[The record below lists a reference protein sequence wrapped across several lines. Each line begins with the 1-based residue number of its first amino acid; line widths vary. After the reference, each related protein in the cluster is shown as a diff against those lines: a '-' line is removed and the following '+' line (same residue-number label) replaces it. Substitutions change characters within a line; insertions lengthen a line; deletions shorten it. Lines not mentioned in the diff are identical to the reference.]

1 MTRRRTALAIVGAGA
16 ILIGGIASAFA
27 FGGYRINFTRSYPL
41 GLWQIEPLD
50 REVRAGDRIFI
61 CPPQGEIAELAMERQ
76 YLSRGLCPS
85 GSGPLIKTVVAVA
98 GQMVKIN
105 GQVLI
110 DGVALPS
117 SRVLKHDAQGRDM
130 PIFAG
135 GVVPEGTVFLH
146 SDFVGSYDSRYFG
159 PIPTSGTLGLAREIL
174 TFTP

>member
-1 MTRRRTALAIVGAGA
+1 MTRRRNALVIIGAGA
-16 ILIGGIASAFA
+16 LLIGSIASAFA

-41 GLWQIEPLD
+41 GLWQIEPLN
-50 REVRAGDRIFI
+50 REIRAGDRIFI
-61 CPPQGEIAELAMERQ
+61 CPPKGEISELAMERQ

-98 GQMVKIN
+98 GQLVRMD
-105 GQVLI
+105 GQVFI
-110 DGVALPS
+110 DGKPLPS
-117 SRVLKHDAQGRDM
+117 SRVLESDAEGRAM

-135 GVVPEGTVFLH
+135 GIVSEGTVFLH

-159 PIPTSGTLGLAREIL
+159 PIPTSGALGLAREIL